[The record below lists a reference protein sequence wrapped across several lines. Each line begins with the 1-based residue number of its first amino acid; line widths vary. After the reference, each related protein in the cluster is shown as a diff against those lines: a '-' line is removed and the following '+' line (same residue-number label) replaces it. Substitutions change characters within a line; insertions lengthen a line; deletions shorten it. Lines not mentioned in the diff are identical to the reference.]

1 MNSNKNITANFSL
14 TSTATGPGIID
25 LGKAGEFV
33 ILSKSG
39 IDRIGVTSIIGN
51 IGVSPI
57 GQTALTGFSQ
67 AMDVSNTFSTSD
79 YVTGKL
85 YAADYTTPTPA
96 YLTTAI
102 SDMETALTTANG
114 LTTDVIVALGA
125 GDISGMTLAPGL
137 YKWDTGLLIT
147 NAGVTLSGGPND
159 TWVFQ
164 ISKDFTIDNDAKIT
178 LAGGAQAKNIFWVTK
193 TQAVLGS
200 NVQFQGNIIA
210 ETLISVNTG
219 TTVLGRLLSQ
229 TAVTLNTN
237 VVTKP

>member
-1 MNSNKNITANFSL
+1 
-14 TSTATGPGIID
+14 

-67 AMDVSNTFSTSD
+67 SMDVSNTFSTSD

-85 YAADYTTPTPA
+85 YAADYTAPTPA

-147 NAGVTLSGGPND
+147 NAGVTLSGGPDD